1 MKRIL
6 SFLSALLMLCSVA
19 CAEDTGI
26 AVTEYNENVSYI
38 MNRIEAV
45 RQTIE
50 AYATA
55 TQDEDTLIYYGIMRD
70 HAVLANVALHAI
82 METAA
87 SETLPEGMEHLPEES
102 TYLLNE
108 NTLSSDW
115 RYLEDYAVFASCD
128 VYWTTNHLR
137 ETLTAHKEDGTLV
150 GIYEI
155 EYAQRDDAQTILLFK
170 GYNALFGTTTRCA
183 VRATETG
190 YEPIFTET
198 LGKTWDI
205 MLDVDGWMNGIEP
218 ETWTKAL
225 LYSREEG
232 ES

>member
-6 SFLSALLMLCSVA
+6 SFLSALLMMCSVA

-55 TQDEDTLIYYGIMRD
+55 TQDEDTLIYYGIMQD

-115 RYLEDYAVFASCD
+115 RYLVDYAVFASCD
-128 VYWTTNHLR
+128 VHWTENHLR

-170 GYNALFGTTTRCA
+170 GYNAVFGTTTRCA
-183 VRATETG
+183 VRETDAG

-198 LGKTWDI
+198 FGKSWNIVLDI
-205 MLDVDGWMNGIEP
+205 DGWMRNVEP
-218 ETWTKAL
+218 ESWTKAL
-225 LYSREEG
+225 LYPREASEF
-232 ES
+232 